1 VGDEHVLLAVVGERL
16 AGEAA
21 IQRLQLETGDV
32 EEPEPLVPG
41 RPPQRARRAVI
52 AGNVDPV
59 VPHRVPDGVGY
70 RRLLVLAVEDRGD
83 PVIEGKGVPGEPPAR
98 PE

>member
-1 VGDEHVLLAVVGERL
+1 
-16 AGEAA
+16 
-21 IQRLQLETGDV
+21 
-32 EEPEPLVPG
+32 
-41 RPPQRARRAVI
+41 
-52 AGNVDPV
+52 
-59 VPHRVPDGVGY
+59 VGY